1 VELKAQDY
9 RRKAEEAEERAKTA
23 HDVLAKAWKQVAA
36 DYRYL
41 VTRARAAISS
51 MLTRVNPFR

>member
-9 RRKAEEAEERAKTA
+9 RRRAEEAEERAKTA

-41 VTRARAAISS
+41 ADQQDKNDIWSGQRAD
-51 MLTRVNPFR
+51 